1 MLAKKEN
8 FLDKIVKKDYQNEL
22 EKILEEKDFSENAK
36 SILLSIMYKIEA
48 AYKDLQTVKR
58 DVEDKEQYEKDLIEI
73 IKNKCNSINIV
84 KMTDEENKILK
95 NRTYIIDKEKGNI
108 IAYPIERKLLYAIY
122 KIDKKEKIIK
132 NDYFLINETL
142 SNLIN
147 VGNNINMVEP
157 LRDFNGYSWTT
168 IPKEIESIEHNL
180 IYQNL
185 RILVGEKF
193 LKKWIA
199 NSEFIIDYY
208 DLFQEKLQNDYSKD
222 IKEKIVN
229 TLDEISILLEIKFN
243 SIKEVE
249 YTKIKE
255 ELEEQIQ
262 QVKNKEEFIQQ
273 KTKEKI
279 DLTEQIRKLDTI
291 INNKSMLEE
300 EYQKRNEVLPLEKK
314 IFSIRILIQI
324 LEKERETYLLKIE
337 ELNNVLKPKNFVN
350 YTKELEEK
358 YKYLSI
364 LNEEDKSQTIEKL
377 KIEFQKVFLQAI
389 RLKIKKADT
398 KAELEKII
406 DDFRYYEMLP
416 YNESVL
422 IKEITELQKLLEKTE
437 KLILDK
443 AIELKIFEKVSE
455 DENTNYIILK
465 NIFKTRIIKLEE
477 AYLKITKEKD
487 QYFVQIFD
495 ENIFEEKVKIQKPK
509 DLNIKLN
516 KKIAMSK

>member
-1 MLAKKEN
+1 MRSETLY
-8 FLDKIVKKDYQNEL
+8 ISG
-22 EKILEEKDFSENAK
+22 ILLICTAFFMHRDMEKDFSENAK

-389 RLKIKKADT
+389 
-398 KAELEKII
+398 
-406 DDFRYYEMLP
+406 
-416 YNESVL
+416 
-422 IKEITELQKLLEKTE
+422 TELQKLLEKTE

>member
-22 EKILEEKDFSENAK
+22 EKILEEKDFSENVK

-58 DVEDKEQYEKDLIEI
+58 DVEDKEQYEKDLIAI

-95 NRTYIIDKEKGNI
+95 NRTYIIDKEKGSI

-199 NSEFIIDYY
+199 NSEFIIM
-208 DLFQEKLQNDYSKD
+208 
-222 IKEKIVN
+222 VN
-229 TLDEISILLEIKFN
+229 I
-243 SIKEVE
+243 
-249 YTKIKE
+249 
-255 ELEEQIQ
+255 
-262 QVKNKEEFIQQ
+262 
-273 KTKEKI
+273 
-279 DLTEQIRKLDTI
+279 
-291 INNKSMLEE
+291 
-300 EYQKRNEVLPLEKK
+300 
-314 IFSIRILIQI
+314 
-324 LEKERETYLLKIE
+324 
-337 ELNNVLKPKNFVN
+337 
-350 YTKELEEK
+350 
-358 YKYLSI
+358 
-364 LNEEDKSQTIEKL
+364 
-377 KIEFQKVFLQAI
+377 
-389 RLKIKKADT
+389 
-398 KAELEKII
+398 
-406 DDFRYYEMLP
+406 
-416 YNESVL
+416 
-422 IKEITELQKLLEKTE
+422 
-437 KLILDK
+437 
-443 AIELKIFEKVSE
+443 
-455 DENTNYIILK
+455 
-465 NIFKTRIIKLEE
+465 
-477 AYLKITKEKD
+477 
-487 QYFVQIFD
+487 
-495 ENIFEEKVKIQKPK
+495 
-509 DLNIKLN
+509 
-516 KKIAMSK
+516 